1 MLDGV
6 AVVVGGT
13 GVAVGD
19 DGGIRGVGVVCGGGV
34 SGVGVGVGTVSKTPL
49 SGFISILVRPCL
61 YAGLQQSDTS
71 PV

>member
-61 YAGLQQSDTS
+61 YAGYQESDTS